1 MWQESTSFQQH
12 PRASFA
18 DSLLHGVWPT
28 FGQIEGR
35 SMANQFQLLIGGASR
50 DGSDRVAVDV
60 LNPATGESIGKLSY
74 ASTADI
80 DEALTVAVRGLDA
93 WRRVRPWERGRILK
107 EAAERLRADAN
118 RIARALTREQGKS
131 LAESKE
137 EIARSADFLEWG
149 GEQARRI
156 AGRIIAGRVA
166 GHRIEIEPHPIG
178 VVAAFTPWNNP
189 IALAAKKFA
198 GALGA
203 GCSIICKP
211 SQETPGSVLALTGAL
226 LDAGVHPEAVAVVF
240 GDSGAISKQLIE
252 SPSIAKITF
261 TGSIPIGKRLAMAAG
276 AAMKPVTMELGGH
289 APVVVCG
296 DVDPE
301 STADLLVK
309 AKFKN
314 AGQICLCPSRF
325 FVEQSIAPRFT
336 ARFAERARNWRVGDG
351 MDPDTQMGPLA
362 NERRVEAISRL
373 VDDARARGAR
383 ILAGG
388 TRLGTRGSF
397 YAPTVLTNVPDEAAI
412 LRDEPFGP
420 VAPILPFS
428 DEGDMLEKAN
438 RIEFGLSAYVFTH
451 DAARRRRLIDA
462 LQYGVVGVNSSLT
475 HEAEAPLGGW
485 KESGIGTEGGIEILD
500 PYLITKHVS
509 HGRNRE
515 DEGSR

>member
-1 MWQESTSFQQH
+1 
-12 PRASFA
+12 
-18 DSLLHGVWPT
+18 
-28 FGQIEGR
+28 
-35 SMANQFQLLIGGASR
+35 MANEFQLLINGTSR

-74 ASTADI
+74 ASPADI
-80 DEALTVAVRGLDA
+80 DEALAVAARGLAA
-93 WRRVRPWERGRILK
+93 WSRVRPWERGRVLK
-107 EAAERLRADAN
+107 EAAARLRDDAG
-118 RIARALTREQGKS
+118 RIARILTREQGKP
-131 LAESKE
+131 LAESME
-137 EIARSADFLEWG
+137 EVERSADFLEWG

-156 AGRIIAGRVA
+156 AGRIVPGRAIGRRV
-166 GHRIEIEPHPIG
+166 EIEPHPIG

-189 IALAAKKFA
+189 LALAAKKFA

-203 GCSIICKP
+203 GCAVISKP
-211 SQETPGSVLALTGAL
+211 SQETPGSVLALARAL
-226 LDAGVHPEAVAVVF
+226 LDAGVHREAVAVVF
-240 GDSGAISKQLIE
+240 GDSGAISKQLVD
-252 SPSIAKITF
+252 SPSVAKITF
-261 TGSIPIGKRLAMAAG
+261 TGSIPIGKRLAAAAG

-301 STADLLVK
+301 ATAELLAK

-325 FVEQSIAPRFT
+325 FVEQSIAARFT
-336 ARFAERARNWRVGDG
+336 ARFAELARNWRVGDG

-362 NERRVEAISRL
+362 NERRAEAIARL
-373 VDDARARGAR
+373 VEDARARGAQ

-388 TRLGTRGSF
+388 TRLGTRGTF
-397 YAPTVLTNVPDEAAI
+397 YAPTVLTGVPDEAKI
-412 LRDEPFGP
+412 LEEEPFGP

-428 DEGDMLEKAN
+428 DERDMLRKAN
-438 RIEFGLSAYVFTH
+438 RVDFGLSAYVFTF
-451 DAARRRRLIDA
+451 DAARQRRLIDA
-462 LQYGVVGVNSSLT
+462 LEFGVIGVNSALT

-485 KESGIGTEGGIEILD
+485 KESGIGTEGGIEILE

-509 HGRNRE
+509 HGPLGG